1 MYTNISKHS
10 FPFPTEC
17 LVICLG
23 AGHYRVAF
31 WMCLDLDLL
40 GACEN
45 DSIIRDG
52 SKLSDFISLGSN
64 LISSIPNAF
73 VI

>member
-1 MYTNISKHS
+1 
-10 FPFPTEC
+10 
-17 LVICLG
+17 
-23 AGHYRVAF
+23 
-31 WMCLDLDLL
+31 MCLDLDLL